1 MSHLWDT
8 VHPPFLDENSG
19 SSTSFLSSARG
30 QKFLGHF
37 KWQPW
42 KQANNSKRL
51 VPGKSHTSELG
62 LELLLLPLLSP
73 QAVSWRGPDLPFP
86 PTRPRSPALS
96 PHLVLNI

>member
-37 KWQPW
+37 KWQTW
-42 KQANNSKRL
+42 NQANNSKRL
-51 VPGKSHTSELG
+51 VPGNSHTSELG

-73 QAVSWRGPDLPFP
+73 TGCELEKA
-86 PTRPRSPALS
+86 RPSFAPHAPCSPALF